1 MAKQVHRARVCHAI
15 SALSCYV
22 TMQNH
27 CLQDTGREG
36 ERARG
41 PRGQGARE
49 PGGQGA
55 RELDWCHLGYV
66 LFPHTLCLPPFSFLR
81 LVACLG
87 WWYLILSLTRHVVL
101 KSEILGY
108 HNKLLHSSL
117 VRLQGTETSYRWQV
131 LEAAE
136 LAREINI
143 FFKVFFPTLFVLS
156 ASLTY
161 LYCFSFDKSG
171 NTHIS
176 SILLEI

>member
-55 RELDWCHLGYV
+55 SGRE
-66 LFPHTLCLPPFSFLR
+66 
-81 LVACLG
+81 
-87 WWYLILSLTRHVVL
+87 SLTDA
-101 KSEILGY
+101 ILATCY
-108 HNKLLHSSL
+108 
-117 VRLQGTETSYRWQV
+117 
-131 LEAAE
+131 
-136 LAREINI
+136 
-143 FFKVFFPTLFVLS
+143 FPTHFVFPPLVF
-156 ASLTY
+156 
-161 LYCFSFDKSG
+161 CG
-171 NTHIS
+171 W
-176 SILLEI
+176 LLAWGGGI